1 MYSLYLFVA
10 VLPYSGYA
18 YTEGFL
24 DMKQEVWI
32 NAHVHAYQ
40 YFGGITRLLVPDS
53 LKNGVVKN
61 TKDETV
67 IRVYLKTGNMT
78 NGEGFSA

>member
-1 MYSLYLFVA
+1 
-10 VLPYSGYA
+10 
-18 YTEGFL
+18 
-24 DMKQEVWI
+24 MKQEVWI